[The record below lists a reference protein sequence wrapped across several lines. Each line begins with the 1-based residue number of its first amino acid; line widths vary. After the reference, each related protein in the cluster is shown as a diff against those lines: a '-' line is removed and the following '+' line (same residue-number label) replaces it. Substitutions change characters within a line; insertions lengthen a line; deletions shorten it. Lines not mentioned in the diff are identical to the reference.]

1 MKPNRIDSHAERLAA
16 GTSAATETA
25 ERVLVIE
32 RTFEAPRS
40 LVFKVWTD
48 PEHLVHWYG
57 PRGFSLPSCELDLR
71 PGGAWRSC
79 MLSPEGR
86 EYWVRG
92 IFREIVA
99 PERLVFTY
107 AHENE
112 SGAPG
117 HETLV
122 TVTFE
127 DRAGKT
133 KLTLHQAI
141 FESVKDCDAHRG
153 GWNSSLDRLV
163 EHLAKAD
170 FGRQR

>member
-1 MKPNRIDSHAERLAA
+1 MKPNRSVSNEEDFAA
-16 GTSAATETA
+16 GIGAATESA
-25 ERVLVIE
+25 KRVLVIE
-32 RTFEAPRS
+32 CVFEAPRS

-48 PEHLVHWYG
+48 PEHLVRWYG
-57 PRGFSLPSCELDLR
+57 PRGFSLPACKLDLR

-92 IFREIVA
+92 TFREIVE

-112 SGAPG
+112 GAFD

-127 DRAGKT
+127 ECAGKT
-133 KLTLHQAI
+133 KLTLRQAI
-141 FESVKDCDAHRG
+141 FESVKECDAHRG

-163 EHLAKAD
+163 EYLAKA
-170 FGRQR
+170 

>member
-1 MKPNRIDSHAERLAA
+1 MKPDRTVKSEPGFAA
-16 GTSAATETA
+16 GTDAATEA
-25 ERVLVIE
+25 EERVLVIE
-32 RTFEAPRS
+32 RVFDAPRS
-40 LVFKVWTD
+40 LVFKAWTD
-48 PEHLVHWYG
+48 PQHLVHWYG
-57 PRGFSLPSCELDLR
+57 PRGFSLPSCEVDLR

-92 IFREIVA
+92 IFREVVE
-99 PERLVFTY
+99 PERLVFSY

-117 HETLV
+117 HETIV

-133 KLTLHQAI
+133 GLTLRQAA
-141 FESVKDCDAHRG
+141 FESVKERNAHRG
-153 GWNSSLDRLV
+153 GWSSSLDRLV
-163 EHLAKAD
+163 EHLARA
-170 FGRQR
+170 

>member
-1 MKPNRIDSHAERLAA
+1 MKQNRAVSDEEDFRAGIGTAAE
-16 GTSAATETA
+16 SAQ
-25 ERVLVIE
+25 RVLVIE
-32 RTFEAPRS
+32 RTFDAPRN
-40 LVFKVWTD
+40 LVFKMWTD
-48 PEHLVHWYG
+48 PKHLIHWYG
-57 PRGFSLPSCELDLR
+57 PRGFSLPSCKLDLR

-92 IFREIVA
+92 IFREIVE

-112 SGAPG
+112 GGAPG

-127 DRAGKT
+127 DRGGKT
-133 KLTLHQAI
+133 RLTLRQAI
-141 FESVKDCDAHRG
+141 FESVKECDAHRG

-163 EHLAKAD
+163 EYLTKA
-170 FGRQR
+170 